1 MFSTLGNIC
10 VINSGLGGKHLKV
23 STTGLF
29 LKIIGNSFP
38 VNKIGTTLFG
48 SLIQSINLVCA
59 CGSEPS
65 ISSKIKHV
73 FRSKSPR
80 IND

>member
-1 MFSTLGNIC
+1 MFSIFGNIC

-23 STTGLF
+23 STIELF
-29 LKIIGNSFP
+29 LNIIGNSFP
-38 VNKIGTTLFG
+38 VRRIGTTLRG
-48 SLIQSINLVCA
+48 SLIQSISLVCA